1 MAAKTNII
9 ANIVGQGVTGVLN
22 VVFVPLYI
30 HFIGIEAYGLIGL
43 FTVLQV
49 WLTLLDVG
57 MSPTLSREMARY
69 TAGSIGAREIG
80 DLLYSVT
87 WLCVGLAVV
96 IAGSLAFASD
106 FIASSWLNART
117 LSHDEVRHALIAM
130 ALVIGLRF
138 VEGVQRSALIGLQ
151 HQVWLNVLIVSM
163 AVLRAGGA
171 LAILT
176 LVSPTVQAYMLWQAA
191 ISLLS
196 LVAIVAKLGAVLP
209 KLPERRHFSRKAL
222 LDVRAF
228 AGGMFGI
235 TLLAIL
241 LTQVDKLLL
250 SRLLPLD
257 QFGYYMLASSV
268 TSMLYLI
275 AAPVTQAIYPVFV
288 KLSESR
294 ETATLTDRYHA
305 ASQLVA
311 VLLAPAALILMLF
324 PHTVLLAWSND
335 SHLAGQTAALLSLL
349 ALGCFS
355 NALMYVPHQLQL
367 AHGWTSLSLR
377 FNFVAVVLL
386 VPAVLIAVPHYGPAA
401 AAIIFVVLNVGYM
414 LLQMPLMN
422 LRILP
427 GQLRRWYV
435 LDIGLPVTAA
445 GMVVFGTRALV
456 GDTTADRFSGL
467 AILVASGLVASAA
480 AAFAAGELRGM
491 GIRWFAAQATRA
503 GRLR

>member
-1 MAAKTNII
+1 MAVKKNIV
-9 ANIVGQGVTGVLN
+9 ANIVGQGVTSVLN
-22 VVFVPLYI
+22 ILFVPLYI
-30 HFIGIEAYGLIGL
+30 HYIGIEAYGLIGL

-49 WLTLLDVG
+49 WLSLLDVG
-57 MSPTLSREMARY
+57 MSPTLGREMARY
-69 TAGSIGAREIG
+69 TAGSIGLREIG
-80 DLLYSVT
+80 DLLHSVT
-87 WLCVGLAVV
+87 WLCVGVAVA
-96 IAGSLAFASD
+96 IAGSLALASG

-117 LSHDEVRHALIAM
+117 LPHDEVRYALIAM
-130 ALVIGLRF
+130 AMVIGLRF

-151 HQVWLNVLIVSM
+151 HQVWLNVLTVSM
-163 AVLRAGGA
+163 TVLRTVGVLVILA
-171 LAILT
+171 LL
-176 LVSPTVQAYMLWQAA
+176 SPTVHAYMIWQAA

-196 LVAIVAKLGAVLP
+196 LVAIVAKLGAVFP

-222 LDVRAF
+222 LDVRTF

-235 TLLAIL
+235 SLFAIL

-288 KLSESR
+288 KLSEAG
-294 ETATLTDRYHA
+294 ETAALTDRYHA

-335 SHLAGQTAALLSLL
+335 PHLAGQTAALLSLL

-367 AHGWTSLSLR
+367 AHGWTTLSLR

-386 VPAVLIAVPHYGPAA
+386 VPAVLIAVPRYGPAA
-401 AAIIFVVLNVGYM
+401 AAIIFVVLNFGYM

-435 LDIGLPVTAA
+435 QDIGLPVGAA
-445 GMVVFGTRALV
+445 GAVVLGARALV
-456 GDTTADRFSGL
+456 GDTTADRFGGL
-467 AILVASGLVASAA
+467 LILVAAGLAAGAA
-480 AAFAAGELRGM
+480 AAGAAGEFRQM
-491 GIRWFAAQATRA
+491 GTRWFAGRA